1 MNALD
6 IVCDWLSSDNT
17 WLMVLDNADSK
28 DVFFNQK
35 PTAASQTPDSQP
47 TTVPLVEYLPQTS
60 HRGSILITSRN
71 RDAAVRLTGSAA
83 NLIHVPHMSKE
94 DAVALLCKKLP
105 DDCSSDDEKIELT
118 ELLDSLPLAI
128 TQAASYIS
136 VKRTRMTIAR
146 YSHFLK
152 DRGDILL
159 DDMGDLRRDSTI
171 PSSVLLT
178 WQISFDPINGEN
190 RPAADLLSLMSVFD
204 RQGIPRYL
212 LQDKDEHE
220 LEFERRLG
228 PLEEFSLIG
237 FEDGGESFQMHRLV
251 QMAIRAWLERHAEI
265 DSWKQNAAKLILEK
279 LPNEDY
285 HFWKTWESLLPHAE
299 VVLSYLSPN
308 PEAQILHADILNYTA
323 WYLKERGKYHTA
335 EERCQRALKI
345 QTDLLGADDVK
356 TAYSLRLLAL
366 LKKRSAYDLM
376 LEIDEIEAMNRRATD
391 IFERVGGNENIASMN
406 ARNDLAL
413 TLLETSQDK
422 KIKEAAEI
430 FQSLFASQEES
441 IGLEDPR
448 TLLTMHNLA
457 IALYR
462 QQKYNKAE
470 TLYRK
475 TLAIRLRVL
484 GEENPNTL
492 LSMHNLAVCLTNQDR
507 YEEAE
512 EPAQRA
518 MDLRVSV
525 LGEEHPDTLDSMCE
539 LSLIF
544 YHRGKT
550 REAEELCRHALAML
564 KSTLGGDSE
573 RTIGCTAVLKVILE
587 KQDRYS
593 EAEELCRYLVDIR
606 TTRFGLDHLKTRLE
620 TAYLAYLLYCQA
632 KYEQAEELYREVYS
646 RRPEAWSDRD
656 WDKFLADFA
665 DTLAQLGKH
674 EEAEGLLRQLLDTHT
689 TRLGLDH
696 PHTRSVTENLAICLR
711 YQAKYEQAEELY
723 REVYSR
729 RPETWS
735 DRDWDILLADFAYT
749 LGRLGKHEEAEGL
762 LRQSLHGHTTRLGL
776 DHPRTRTDM
785 AELASCLSFQAKY
798 EQAEE
803 FHREVYSRRPET
815 WSDRDWDN
823 FLAYFADTLAK
834 QGKNDEAAEISRQRV
849 LSEDAGL
856 ETSVT

>member
-28 DVFFNQK
+28 DVFVNQQ

-105 DDCSSDDEKIELT
+105 DDYSSDDEKIELI
-118 ELLDSLPLAI
+118 ELLESLPLAI

-159 DDMGDLRRDSTI
+159 DDMGDLRRDSTV

-178 WQISFDPINGEN
+178 WQISFDQINGEN

-251 QMAIRAWLERHAEI
+251 QMAIRAWLERHAKI
-265 DSWKQNAAKLILEK
+265 DKWKQNAAKLILK
-279 LPNEDY
+279 RQPSQDY
-285 HFWKTWESLLPHAE
+285 QFWKTWESLLPHTE

-308 PEAQILHADILNYTA
+308 PESQILHADILNSTA
-323 WYLKERGKYHTA
+323 WYLRERGKYHIA
-335 EERCQRALKI
+335 IERCQRALKI
-345 QTDLLGADDVK
+345 QTDLLGEDDVR
-356 TAYSLRLLAL
+356 TAVSLRLLAQ
-366 LKKRSAYDLM
+366 LKRRSGYDLI
-376 LEIDEIEAMNRRATD
+376 LEIDEIEAMNRRALD
-391 IFERVGGNENIASMN
+391 IFERVGGNENIDSMN

-413 TLLETSQDK
+413 TLLETSQDE

-457 IALYR
+457 IALDR
-462 QQKYNKAE
+462 QQKSNKAE

-475 TLAIRLRVL
+475 TLAIRLRVS
-484 GEENPNTL
+484 GEENPYTL
-492 LSMHNLAVCLTNQDR
+492 LSMYNLAVCLHNQDR
-507 YEEAE
+507 YKEAQE
-512 EPAQRA
+512 LAQRA

-525 LGEEHPDTLDSMCE
+525 LGEEHPHTLESMCE
-539 LSLIF
+539 LSFIF
-544 YHRGKT
+544 NRRGKT

-564 KSTLGGDSE
+564 KSTLGEDSE
-573 RTIGCTAVLKVILE
+573 QTIQCAALLVVILE
-587 KQDRYS
+587 NQDKYS
-593 EAEELCRYLVDIR
+593 EAEELCRYVVDIR
-606 TTRFGLDHLKTRLE
+606 TTRFGLDHLETRSE
-620 TAYLAYLLYCQA
+620 TAYLAYLLRCQA

-646 RRPEAWSDRD
+646 RGPESWSDSG
-656 WDKFLADFA
+656 WDRLLAGFA
-665 DTLAQLGKH
+665 DTLADQEKF
-674 EEAEGLLRQLLDTHT
+674 EETEGLLRQL
-689 TRLGLDH
+689 
-696 PHTRSVTENLAICLR
+696 
-711 YQAKYEQAEELY
+711 
-723 REVYSR
+723 
-729 RPETWS
+729 
-735 DRDWDILLADFAYT
+735 
-749 LGRLGKHEEAEGL
+749 
-762 LRQSLHGHTTRLGL
+762 LHGHTTRLGL
-776 DHPRTRTDM
+776 DHPETRSDT
-785 AELASCLSFQAKY
+785 ANLAICLHYQAKY

-803 FHREVYSRRPET
+803 FYREVYSRRPET
-815 WSDRDWDN
+815 WIDRDWDD
-823 FLAYFADTLAK
+823 FLADFAYTLAK
-834 QGKNDEAAEISRQRV
+834 QGKNDEAAEISRQRA
-849 LSEDAGL
+849 LLEDAGL
-856 ETSVT
+856 DISVT

>member
-28 DVFFNQK
+28 DVFFNQQ
-35 PTAASQTPDSQP
+35 PTAVSQTPDSQP

-83 NLIHVPHMSKE
+83 NLIHVPHMKKE
-94 DAVALLCKKLP
+94 DAVALLCQKLP
-105 DDCSSDDEKIELT
+105 DDCSSDDEKIELI
-118 ELLDSLPLAI
+118 ELLESLPLAI

-178 WQISFDPINGEN
+178 WQISFDQINGEN

-220 LEFERRLG
+220 LDFERRLG

-265 DSWKQNAAKLILEK
+265 DSWRQNATKLILER
-279 LPNEDY
+279 LPSNDY
-285 HFWKTWESLLPHAE
+285 HFWKTWESLLPHCE

-308 PEAQILHADILNYTA
+308 PESQILHADILGSTA
-323 WYLKERGKYHTA
+323 CYLKERGKYHTA
-335 EERCQRALKI
+335 KERCQRALKI
-345 QTDLLGADDVK
+345 KTDLLGEDDVK
-356 TAYSLRLLAL
+356 TADFLRLLAL
-366 LKKRSAYDLM
+366 LKKRSGYDLI
-376 LEIDEIEAMNRRATD
+376 LEIGEIEARDRRALD
-391 IFERVGGNENIASMN
+391 IFERVGGNENIESMK

-430 FQSLFASQEES
+430 FQSLFESQEES
-441 IGLEDPR
+441 IGLEHPR
-448 TLLTMHNLA
+448 TIATMHNLA
-457 IALYR
+457 TALYL

-475 TLAIRLRVL
+475 ILAIRLRVF
-484 GEENPNTL
+484 GEENPYTL
-492 LSMHNLAVCLTNQDR
+492 LSMHYLAVCLTNQDR
-507 YEEAE
+507 YEEAQE
-512 EPAQRA
+512 LAQRA

-525 LGEEHPDTLDSMCE
+525 LGEEHPHTLDSMWW
-539 LSLIF
+539 LSHIF
-544 YHRGKT
+544 YRRGET
-550 REAEELCRHALAML
+550 REAEELCRHALGLL
-564 KSTLGGDSE
+564 KSTLGEDSE
-573 RTIGCTAVLKVILE
+573 QTIQCTALLKLILE

-593 EAEELCRYLVDIR
+593 EAEELCRYLVDIH
-606 TTRFGLDHLKTRLE
+606 TTRLGLDHLETRLE
-620 TAYLAYLLYCQA
+620 TAYLAYLLRCQA
-632 KYEQAEELYREVYS
+632 KYEQAEVLFREVYS
-646 RRPEAWSDRD
+646 RRPESWSDRN
-656 WDKFLADFA
+656 WDDFLAD
-665 DTLAQLGKH
+665 
-674 EEAEGLLRQLLDTHT
+674 
-689 TRLGLDH
+689 
-696 PHTRSVTENLAICLR
+696 
-711 YQAKYEQAEELY
+711 
-723 REVYSR
+723 
-729 RPETWS
+729 
-735 DRDWDILLADFAYT
+735 
-749 LGRLGKHEEAEGL
+749 
-762 LRQSLHGHTTRLGL
+762 
-776 DHPRTRTDM
+776 
-785 AELASCLSFQAKY
+785 
-798 EQAEE
+798 
-803 FHREVYSRRPET
+803 
-815 WSDRDWDN
+815 
-823 FLAYFADTLAK
+823 FADTLAK
-834 QGKNDEAAEISRQRV
+834 QGKNDEAAEISCQRV
-849 LSEDAGL
+849 SFRRLRF
-856 ETSVT
+856 